1 MRTPEARRKNA
12 IKAFNK
18 LLKDKNI
25 KTIKKEKTGFYCI
38 TYKDGA
44 QFRCRG
50 HVVDNALIY
59 TKDWYDKKTDSAC
72 MYDTFAVYHHLRDTE
87 RI

>member
-1 MRTPEARRKNA
+1 MRNTDQQRNYS

-25 KTIKKEKTGFYCI
+25 RTIKKELNGFYCI
-38 TYKDGA
+38 TYADGA

-50 HVVDNALIY
+50 LVVDNSLIY
-59 TKDWYDKKTDSAC
+59 
-72 MYDTFAVYHHLRDTE
+72 VTE
-87 RI
+87 LHD